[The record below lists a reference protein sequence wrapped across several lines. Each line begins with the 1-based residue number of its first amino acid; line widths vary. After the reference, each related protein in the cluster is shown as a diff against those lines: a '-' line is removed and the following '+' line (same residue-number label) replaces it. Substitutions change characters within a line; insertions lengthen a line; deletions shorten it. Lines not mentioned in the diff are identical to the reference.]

1 MPQDTLTAVRAAF
14 AVKVIRLV
22 SFMCGV
28 FGGARKASKYAAML
42 ALGAMDPVEANRQ
55 LAYNAM
61 QEFVATR
68 RAILDRQ
75 ASSAAALP
83 NGSAMHEQPELIL
96 PYLVQVCL
104 PPSHSHVYIHYSHC
118 NLGNRYRLAGQ

>member
-1 MPQDTLTAVRAAF
+1 MRAAF

-55 LAYNAM
+55 MAYNAL
-61 QEFVATR
+61 QEFVSTR
-68 RAILDRQ
+68 RALMERQ
-75 ASSAAALP
+75 ASPAVALP
-83 NGSAMHEQPELIL
+83 SGSAMHEQPEFIL
-96 PYLVQVCL
+96 PYLVQVIDPHL
-104 PPSHSHVYIHYSHC
+104 ISPSCVCSS
-118 NLGNRYRLAGQ
+118 